1 MAVIIDGKALA
12 ALVLREVALG
22 VSEFEQ
28 QYGRRPCLSVI
39 RVGDDPASAVYVRN
53 KIRSCN
59 EVGFRSEDL
68 ILSADISREALMHEI
83 ETRNCDDEIDGILL
97 QLPLP
102 RAFDTEAIVAAVAE
116 EKDVDAFGKLD
127 AGHLSFLDDEVLPC
141 TPAGIMRMLS
151 HYNIPI
157 AGRECVVVGRSNIV
171 GRPMAALL
179 LAADGT
185 VTICHSKTAD
195 LAAHTRCADILV
207 SAVGVAGLVRG
218 DMIKPGAAVID
229 VGMNRDADG
238 KLCGDCD
245 RTSVEAV
252 AGYLTPVPG
261 GVGPMTVA
269 TLMKNTLIA
278 ARKREERKN
287 KEK

>member
-12 ALVLREVALG
+12 ALVKSEVALG
-22 VSEFEQ
+22 VTEFEEK
-28 QYGRRPCLSVI
+28 YGRRPCLSVI
-39 RVGDDPASAVYVRN
+39 RVGNDPASAVYVRN
-53 KIRSCN
+53 KIRSCE

-68 ILSADISREALMHEI
+68 ILPADISKEELMSEI
-83 ETRNCDDEIDGILL
+83 EKRNNDEEIDGILL

-102 RAFDTEAIVAAVAE
+102 RGFDAEEIVAAVSH
-116 EKDVDAFGKLD
+116 EKDVDAFGRLD
-127 AGHLSFLDDEVLPC
+127 AGHLGFLDDEVLPC

-179 LAADGT
+179 LAANGT

-195 LAAHTRCADILV
+195 LAAHTRRADILV
-207 SAVGVAGLVRG
+207 SAVGVAGLIRG
-218 DMIKPGAAVID
+218 DMVKPGAAVID
-229 VGMNRDADG
+229 VGMNRGADG

-245 RTSVEAV
+245 RESVEAV

-278 ARKREERKN
+278 ARRRAAKRK
-287 KEK
+287 

>member
-12 ALVLREVALG
+12 ALVKSEVALG
-22 VSEFEQ
+22 VTEFDEK
-28 QYGRRPCLSVI
+28 YGRRPCLSVI

-53 KIRSCN
+53 KIRSCE

-68 ILSADISREALMHEI
+68 ILPADITHEELMGEI
-83 ETRNCDDEIDGILL
+83 EKRNNDDEIDGILL

-102 RAFDTEAIVAAVAE
+102 RGFDSEEIVAAVSP

-127 AGHLSFLDDEVLPC
+127 AGHLGFLDDEVLPC

-179 LAADGT
+179 LAANGT

-195 LAAHTRCADILV
+195 LASHTRRADILV
-207 SAVGVAGLVRG
+207 SAVGVAGLIRG
-218 DMIKPGAAVID
+218 DMVKPGAAVID
-229 VGMNRDADG
+229 VGMNRGADG

-245 RTSVEAV
+245 RESVEAV

-278 ARKREERKN
+278 ARRRAAKKI
-287 KEK
+287 

>member
-12 ALVLREVALG
+12 ALVKSEVALG
-22 VSEFEQ
+22 VTEFEEK
-28 QYGRRPCLSVI
+28 YGRRPCLSLI

-53 KIRSCN
+53 KIRSCE

-68 ILSADISREALMHEI
+68 ILPADITHEELMGEI
-83 ETRNCDDEIDGILL
+83 EKRNNDDEIDGILL

-102 RAFDTEAIVAAVAE
+102 RGFDSEEIVAAVSP

-127 AGHLSFLDDEVLPC
+127 AGHLGFLDDEVLPC

-179 LAADGT
+179 LAANGT

-195 LAAHTRCADILV
+195 LASHTRRADILV
-207 SAVGVAGLVRG
+207 SAVGVAGLIRG
-218 DMIKPGAAVID
+218 DMVKPGAAVID
-229 VGMNRDADG
+229 VGMNRGADG

-245 RTSVEAV
+245 RESVEAV
-252 AGYLTPVPG
+252 AGYLTPVPE

-278 ARKREERKN
+278 ARRRAAKKI
-287 KEK
+287 